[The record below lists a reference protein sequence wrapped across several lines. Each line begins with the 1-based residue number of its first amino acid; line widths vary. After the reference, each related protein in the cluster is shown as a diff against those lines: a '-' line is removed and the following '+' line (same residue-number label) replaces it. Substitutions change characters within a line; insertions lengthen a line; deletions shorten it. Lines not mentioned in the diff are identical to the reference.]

1 VDGSS
6 GFKEMSQNRTGNAKI
21 AVVGAGLSGAV
32 IGRELA
38 EAGHRVEVFE
48 TRSHIAGN
56 CHTERDK
63 ETGVM
68 VHVYGPHIFH
78 TDDREVWDYVN
89 RFQTFMPYQNRV
101 KTTAKGQVY
110 SLPINL
116 HTINQFFGKAF
127 RPEEARAFIEELAD
141 KTIEDPRTFEEQA
154 LRFVGRDLYEAF
166 FKGYTQKQ
174 WGCSPTELPASILK
188 RLPLRFN
195 YDDNYFFH
203 KYQGMPENGYTE
215 MVGRILDHANITIHL
230 ETRFHRNWSRDF
242 AHIFYSGQ
250 LDGYFD
256 YEHGRLGY
264 RTLDFERFTYDGDYQ
279 GCAVMNYGDVSIP
292 CTRVTEH
299 KHFSPWE
306 EHSGSVCYREFSR
319 ACGPDDIPY
328 YPIRLVEDKAQL
340 AQYVARA
347 AQETSVTF
355 VGRLGTYRYL
365 DMDVTIREALDTARL
380 FLSRTA
386 ASASMP
392 ASADL
397 QRCASSITFAKGTV
411 SV

>member
-1 VDGSS
+1 MPRI
-6 GFKEMSQNRTGNAKI
+6 EKI
-21 AVVGAGLSGAV
+21 AAVGAGLSGAV

-38 EAGHRVEVFE
+38 EAGHEVEVFD

-63 ETGVM
+63 DTGVM
-68 VHVYGPHIFH
+68 VHIYGPHIFH
-78 TDDREVWDYVN
+78 TDDCEVWDYVN
-89 RFQTFMPYQNRV
+89 RFQTFMPYKNRV
-101 KTTAKGQVY
+101 KTTSNAQVY

-127 RPEEARAFIEELAD
+127 RPDEARAFIEELAD
-141 KTIEDPRTFEEQA
+141 KAMEAPRTFEEQA
-154 LRFVGRDLYEAF
+154 LRFVGKDLYDAF

-188 RLPLRFN
+188 RLPVRFN

-203 KYQGMPENGYTE
+203 EYQGMPENGYTD
-215 MVGRILDHANITIHL
+215 MVGRILDHTNITVHL
-230 ETRFHRNWSRDF
+230 ETQFHRSRDKDF
-242 AHIFYSGQ
+242 DHIFYSGP

-256 YEHGRLGY
+256 YEYGRLGY
-264 RTLDFERFTYDGDYQ
+264 RTLDFERFTYEGDYQ

-292 CTRVTEH
+292 YTRVTEH

-306 EHSGSVCYREFSR
+306 EHAGSVCYREFSR
-319 ACGPDDIPY
+319 ACGPEDIPY
-328 YPIRLVEDKAQL
+328 YPIRLIQEKEQL

-347 AQETSVTF
+347 GQETSVTF

-380 FLSRTA
+380 YLSRNA
-386 ASASMP
+386 GNAPMP
-392 ASADL
+392 AFLHPPA
-397 QRCASSITFAKGTV
+397 
-411 SV
+411 